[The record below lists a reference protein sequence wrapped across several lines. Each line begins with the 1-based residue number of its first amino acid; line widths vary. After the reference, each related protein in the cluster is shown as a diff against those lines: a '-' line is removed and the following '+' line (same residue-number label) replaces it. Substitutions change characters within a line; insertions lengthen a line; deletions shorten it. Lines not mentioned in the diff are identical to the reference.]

1 MLRAYLLVME
11 FVKKFLIRV
20 FCSGESGVVQVQM
33 AVARIRR
40 NVKGA
45 KTHLKVEYASNKH
58 VREDPETFGNPSGLF
73 SWLTKADVYLIPSQ
87 GIWMGLI
94 HSDGAYD
101 SGWHVAGI
109 ADMLQN
115 LASSSNIGF
124 PLGKQLSDPVWNGN
138 KAVYVFLLGVLAIP
152 TLRID
157 LNQISDQQQFEAV
170 GLEVYL

>member
-1 MLRAYLLVME
+1 
-11 FVKKFLIRV
+11 
-20 FCSGESGVVQVQM
+20 M

-40 NVKGA
+40 NIKGA
-45 KTHLKVEYASNKH
+45 KMHLVVEYASNKH

-94 HSDGAYD
+94 HSVGANEA
-101 SGWHVAGI
+101 GWHVAGI
-109 ADMLQN
+109 ADMLQH
-115 LASSSNIGF
+115 LALSSKIGF

-138 KAVYVFLLGVLAIP
+138 KALYVSLLGVLAIP
-152 TLRID
+152 TLKID
-157 LNQISDQQQFEAV
+157 LCKITDQQQFEIV